1 MHFRIY
7 CTFHHDEA
15 GIFRCFCII
24 WKLLIRW
31 GRCQLQFLN
40 LPTASS
46 NHAGGAILSLYDTLQ
61 SSVFKLCQICIEK
74 MWKSVVK
81 ACKLLKSL
89 SMKPWGSSKEIL
101 WIYCFSL
108 PDEVGENII
117 YQFLSFSVYSLEFW
131 LSQGGVSFYGYQKR
145 DEGADTVLMFQ
156 FCLPYIG
163 HVHIGVTCSLIGI
176 HQSYTHYKLS
186 PSSLSTLK
194 TVVDAC
200 WHSEIKC
207 DIEQKAY
214 SEVNW
219 NET

>member
-1 MHFRIY
+1 MISEFTHSINQPCR
-7 CTFHHDEA
+7 
-15 GIFRCFCII
+15 RCDIEFI
-24 WKLLIRW
+24 WHSTVLGFQIVS
-31 GRCQLQFLN
+31 N
-40 LPTASS
+40 L
-46 NHAGGAILSLYDTLQ
+46 YW
-61 SSVFKLCQICIEK
+61 K

-89 SMKPWGSSKEIL
+89 SMKPWGRSKEIL

-131 LSQGGVSFYGYQKR
+131 LSQGGISFYGSQKR

-176 HQSYTHYKLS
+176 HQWFTHYF
-186 PSSLSTLK
+186 TI
-194 TVVDAC
+194 
-200 WHSEIKC
+200 H
-207 DIEQKAY
+207 
-214 SEVNW
+214 
-219 NET
+219 